1 MTGRTAGT
9 AALLELIRRQV
20 PHTVYEYE
28 HDPAERHFGAEIVAK
43 LGLDAARTF
52 KTLIVDLRGAG
63 SRPVCAVVPVN
74 TRLDLKA
81 LARVAGAKRADLIES
96 ARAERITGYRVG
108 GISPIGQLTRLP
120 TWIDSSA
127 TGKPTIWVSGGRRGL
142 VIELATEDLVT
153 LTSAGF
159 AVLGRPTA

>member
-81 LARVAGAKRADLIES
+81 LARVADAKRIEDRKS
-96 ARAERITGYRVG
+96 V
-108 GISPIGQLTRLP
+108 
-120 TWIDSSA
+120 
-127 TGKPTIWVSGGRRGL
+127 V
-142 VIELATEDLVT
+142 
-153 LTSAGF
+153 
-159 AVLGRPTA
+159 